1 MRILLVEDDKNL
13 GWATSDGLRTTFAV
27 DWVTSA
33 AQAEASLAAAAYD
46 LIVLDVMMPGKTGL
60 DLLRDL
66 RKERNDAPIIL
77 LTARDAV
84 EHRVEG
90 LNAGADDYVV
100 KPFDL
105 DELTARCTAL
115 IRRSRGHASN
125 IIEWGD
131 IHFDVDSRDVIHSD
145 RIVVLS
151 ARERDILYILM
162 TNIGRAVSKSRIESH
177 IYDWSNE
184 LIESNTVEVHV
195 SSLRRKLGRN
205 LIRTI
210 RGVGYMIPKC
220 PDSTTP

>member
-1 MRILLVEDDKNL
+1 M
-13 GWATSDGLRTTFAV
+13 
-27 DWVTSA
+27 
-33 AQAEASLAAAAYD
+33 
-46 LIVLDVMMPGKTGL
+46 
-60 DLLRDL
+60 
-66 RKERNDAPIIL
+66 
-77 LTARDAV
+77 
-84 EHRVEG
+84 
-90 LNAGADDYVV
+90 
-100 KPFDL
+100 
-105 DELTARCTAL
+105 
-115 IRRSRGHASN
+115 
-125 IIEWGD
+125 
-131 IHFDVDSRDVIHSD
+131 
-145 RIVVLS
+145 VLS